1 MPKSYTKNAI
11 IIFAKS
17 PTSGP
22 VKTRL
27 QSLLRPETAVRLAEA
42 FLHDAI
48 ETARR
53 LTAAQLF
60 LACSPSQR
68 DPCFQKLAQ
77 RYRITLIDQKGK
89 DLSQRM
95 REAFREIKGRGFQK
109 ILIIGSDLPTLP
121 SSHLQQAFRFL
132 RQHEVVIGP
141 SLDGGYYLIGIS
153 HQIPPIF
160 DDIPWSTE
168 RVFVMTMKKILKA
181 KLSCGLLPFWY
192 DVDRPEDLRFLS
204 LHLSLLH
211 QEGQRIAT
219 RTYTMMESIR
229 KRDLNG

>member
-1 MPKSYTKNAI
+1 MQKRRAKNAVV
-11 IIFAKS
+11 IFAKS
-17 PTSGP
+17 PTSGS

-27 QSLLRPETAVRLAEA
+27 RSLLSS
-42 FLHDAI
+42 

-53 LTAAQLF
+53 LVEAFLYDTIETALRLTVAQIF

-77 RYRITLIDQKGK
+77 CYRITLLDQKGR
-89 DLSQRM
+89 DLGERM
-95 REAFREIKGRGFQK
+95 AGAFHELKKQGFRK

-121 SSHLQQAFRFL
+121 ISHLKQAFRLL
-132 RQHEVVIGP
+132 RQQEVVIGP

-153 HQIPPIF
+153 QRVPAIF
-160 DDIPWSTE
+160 DGIPWSTE
-168 RVFVMTMKKILKA
+168 RVFVMTMEKILKA

-204 LHLSLLH
+204 LHLGLLQ
-211 QEGQRIAT
+211 QEGQRTAT
-219 RTYTMMESIR
+219 RTYRITESIT
-229 KRDLNG
+229 KCDLND

>member
-1 MPKSYTKNAI
+1 MPKSDTKNAI
-11 IIFAKS
+11 VIFAKS

-27 QSLLRPETAVRLAEA
+27 QDLLSSETVRRLAEA
-42 FLHDAI
+42 FLYDTI

-53 LTAAQLF
+53 LTAARLF
-60 LACSPSQR
+60 LACIPDR
-68 DPCFQKLAQ
+68 HDPCFQKLAQ
-77 RYRITLIDQKGK
+77 EYRITLIDQKGR
-89 DLSQRM
+89 DLGERM
-95 REAFREIKGRGFQK
+95 AGAFHELKRRGFRK

-121 SSHLQQAFRFL
+121 LSHLQQAFGLL

-153 HQIPPIF
+153 QRVPPIF
-160 DDIPWSTE
+160 DGIPWSTD
-168 RVFVMTMKKILKA
+168 RVFVITMEKILKA
-181 KLSCGLLPFWY
+181 KISCGLLPFWY

-219 RTYTMMESIR
+219 RTYRIMEAIR
-229 KRDLNG
+229 MHVLND